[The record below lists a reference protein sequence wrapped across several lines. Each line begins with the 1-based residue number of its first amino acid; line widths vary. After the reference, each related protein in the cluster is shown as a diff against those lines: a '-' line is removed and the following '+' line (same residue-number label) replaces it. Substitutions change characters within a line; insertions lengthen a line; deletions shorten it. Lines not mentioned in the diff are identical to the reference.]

1 MPTILWNFII
11 STITRSTIRNSGVR
25 STIRIPEYYTMGST
39 IALKVRYI
47 IQVGSTMAFGS
58 TMDSDHWSTI
68 RY

>member
-1 MPTILWNFII
+1 MPTIHWNFII
-11 STITRSTIRNSGVR
+11 STITR

-39 IALKVRYI
+39 IALEVRYI

-58 TMDSDHWSTI
+58 TMDSGHWSTI